1 MTTDNTFKAI
11 YDAIKTLNEIRKTV
25 QEVKECMSV
34 LDDMTTFMIL
44 LIILKIDLV
53 INKYRT

>member
-1 MTTDNTFKAI
+1 MLGMAI
-11 YDAIKTLNEIRKTV
+11 ELASFVTV